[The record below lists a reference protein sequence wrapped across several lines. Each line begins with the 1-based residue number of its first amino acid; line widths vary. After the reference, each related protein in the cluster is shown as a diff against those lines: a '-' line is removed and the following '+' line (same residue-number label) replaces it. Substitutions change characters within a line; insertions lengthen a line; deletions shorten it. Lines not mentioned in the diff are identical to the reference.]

1 MARSADLLALDPASW
16 VALFVGGESCSGDES
31 DSDVDSQPDV
41 KRQRLEQQ
49 QQDAAEAIQQAPAAA
64 GAMQTHVAEVAG
76 VVDDSAAAAAAAAHV
91 LPSAVPLT
99 AEQQVAVLQQFP
111 GLSPEA
117 LAAAQ
122 AALPTGP
129 DGQPLPLTLPLIGPG
144 GESLP
149 SLVLDPSVLFST
161 QLVGTQITG
170 PNGEELTH
178 EQVMRRE
185 SNGQTGGAVHS
196 ASLPGGRPGG
206 GGLTGQASEESI
218 VPYVATSCPCCP
230 CCCTLR
236 LCWAGKPAHPHSW
249 HSIPD
254 TPTPSCPSAAGCP
267 AGLCRANAVHHPS
280 GARPDAASCCAA
292 VCRPLPAPQGLVGCS
307 RGEGGRTAALAHLT
321 TPCCPGCGRAGSA
334 PSFIIW
340 G

>member
-1 MARSADLLALDPASW
+1 MARSADLLALVPA
-16 VALFVGGESCSGDES
+16 ALIASFAGDETCSGDES
-31 DSDVDSQPDV
+31 DSDVDSQPDA

-49 QQDAAEAIQQAPAAA
+49 QQQQAAETIEQAPAAA
-64 GAMQTHVAEVAG
+64 GAMQTDAAELAG
-76 VVDDSAAAAAAAAHV
+76 VADQGAAAAAAAAHV

-170 PNGEELTH
+170 PNGEELTQ
-178 EQVMRRE
+178 EQVRWRE
-185 SNGQTGGAVHS
+185 SNGQIGGAVHS
-196 ASLPGGRPGG
+196 ASRPGG
-206 GGLTGQASEESI
+206 GLAEE
-218 VPYVATSCPCCP
+218 
-230 CCCTLR
+230 
-236 LCWAGKPAHPHSW
+236 G
-249 HSIPD
+249 
-254 TPTPSCPSAAGCP
+254 
-267 AGLCRANAVHHPS
+267 
-280 GARPDAASCCAA
+280 
-292 VCRPLPAPQGLVGCS
+292 
-307 RGEGGRTAALAHLT
+307 
-321 TPCCPGCGRAGSA
+321 
-334 PSFIIW
+334 
-340 G
+340 